1 MDFTN
6 AESLWKRGLRA
17 GKSLDFPNPCDKEK
31 KSHTDWILL
40 TQNLW
45 GRGKSMLKFEEETKR
60 ILNACLEVHNELGC
74 GFLEPVYQ
82 EALEREFR
90 IEKIPFEREKLLPI
104 LYKGQKLDK
113 NYFADFIC
121 FNEIILEIKAVST
134 IAKAHKAQ
142 VINYLKAANKQI
154 GLLVNFGC
162 NSLKWE
168 RISHF
173 EE

>member
-1 MDFTN
+1 
-6 AESLWKRGLRA
+6 
-17 GKSLDFPNPCDKEK
+17 
-31 KSHTDWILL
+31 
-40 TQNLW
+40 
-45 GRGKSMLKFEEETKR
+45 MLKFEEETKR

-74 GFLEPVYQ
+74 SFLEPVYQ

-104 LYKGQKLDK
+104 LYKGQKLEK

-173 EE
+173 EEQENR

>member
-1 MDFTN
+1 M
-6 AESLWKRGLRA
+6 
-17 GKSLDFPNPCDKEK
+17 LDFPNPCENEKEK
-31 KSHTDWILL
+31 ARGLDFANAKSF
-40 TQNLW
+40 
-45 GRGKSMLKFEEETKR
+45 GRGKPMLKFEEETKR

-90 IEKIPFEREKLLPI
+90 IQKIPFEREKLLPI

-173 EE
+173 EEKENR